1 MIFYDKV
8 TKVYNG
14 GYPAVEDI
22 TLEVEP
28 GEFVSIVGHSGAGK
42 STLLK
47 MLFAE
52 ILPTEGAVYFGSREI
67 GGLSQIELRKL
78 RRNIGTIFQDFR
90 LLPMKTVYENIAFA
104 LEVAGKSDEDI
115 AADVPHV
122 LDPVGLPHQISNF
135 P

>member
-8 TKVYNG
+8 TKIYGRGAPSVS
-14 GYPAVEDI
+14 DI

-52 ILPTEGAVYFGSREI
+52 ITPTEGSVYFDSREI
-67 GGLSQIELRKL
+67 KGLSKQELRQL
-78 RRNIGTIFQDFR
+78 RRKIGTIFQDFR
-90 LLPMKTVYENIAFA
+90 LLPTKTLYENSEFA
-104 LEVAGKSDEDI
+104 LEIAGKRE
-115 AADVPHV
+115 
-122 LDPVGLPHQISNF
+122 
-135 P
+135 